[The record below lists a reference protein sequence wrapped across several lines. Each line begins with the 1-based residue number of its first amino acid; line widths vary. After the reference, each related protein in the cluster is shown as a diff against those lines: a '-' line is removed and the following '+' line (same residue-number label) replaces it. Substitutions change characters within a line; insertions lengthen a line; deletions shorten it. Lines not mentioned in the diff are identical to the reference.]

1 MPASAPATTARSP
14 RGTHRIAAARLMVS
28 PFASIGFPGAR
39 SGGNPRGG
47 VFDLRQRAMPFGHA
61 EFDPA
66 GARDAGARDLGF
78 VVLESL
84 GHDHLNA
91 MLRSG
96 HRVADWRGFRLQDTW
111 ARHPRGAAI

>member
-1 MPASAPATTARSP
+1 
-14 RGTHRIAAARLMVS
+14 
-28 PFASIGFPGAR
+28 
-39 SGGNPRGG
+39 
-47 VFDLRQRAMPFGHA
+47 MPFGDG
-61 EFDPA
+61 EFDSA

-96 HRVADWRGFRLQDTW
+96 HRVADWLGFRLEDTW
-111 ARHPRGAAI
+111 DRHPRRTAVHVKLEVDRGEDRVEHFGDDEAENVEERSLRRVLAREDLVIGGAILDR